1 MIRSMNN
8 DPIIF
13 ALSNPNPEISPQN
26 ALDAGAKIVATG
38 RSDYSNQVNNAL
50 VFPYILRALLDTK
63 GNLITEN
70 MLVAV
75 AYTIAGLITEKE
87 LSENFVI
94 PRLNDPRLLYTIM
107 QAVKDSNSNNSSEM

>member
-1 MIRSMNN
+1 
-8 DPIIF
+8 
-13 ALSNPNPEISPQN
+13 
-26 ALDAGAKIVATG
+26 
-38 RSDYSNQVNNAL
+38 
-50 VFPYILRALLDTK
+50 
-63 GNLITEN
+63 

-107 QAVKDSNSNNSSEM
+107 QAVKDSNSINSREM